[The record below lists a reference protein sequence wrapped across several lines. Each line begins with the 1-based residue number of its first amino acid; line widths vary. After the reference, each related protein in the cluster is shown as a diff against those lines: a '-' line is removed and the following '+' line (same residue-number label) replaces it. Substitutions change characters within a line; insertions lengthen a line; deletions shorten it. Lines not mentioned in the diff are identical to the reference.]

1 MCRIMAHKLSKNVR
15 LINFPVKKLKGV
27 PNYCFLA
34 YENLWFV
41 QLLWASLPRKGSS
54 LYIS

>member
-1 MCRIMAHKLSKNVR
+1 MAHKLSKNVR